1 MSFHEMAITIRAVN
15 RASTTFDRIKTDA
28 ESMEAQIKT
37 VGATFAGLGAASTAV
52 AHLGHQFGLLNA
64 EQSRW
69 LSTMGSVIMALGMF
83 MRTSWGMAVAQKVYA
98 GACWVATTAQ
108 NAFNISFATG
118 LALTGVGIGVIIAA
132 AAAMGYFAS
141 QMTAATSSV
150 ERYNAAA
157 SETPGYTRSIRR
169 SGEEEELRRRGI
181 E

>member
-15 RASTTFDRIKTDA
+15 RTSATFDRIKADA
-28 ESMEAQIKT
+28 ESMEAQIKS
-37 VGATFAGLGAASTAV
+37 VGATFAGLGSASVAV
-52 AHLGHQFGLLNA
+52 AHLGHQFGILNA

-69 LSTMGSVIMALGMF
+69 LSSMGSVIMALGMF
-83 MRTSWGMAVAQKVYA
+83 MRTSWGVAIAQKVYA

-132 AAAMGYFAS
+132 AAAVAYFAS
-141 QMTAATSSV
+141 QMNQATSSV
-150 ERYNAAA
+150 RNYNAAV

-169 SGEEEELRRRGI
+169 AGEEDLRRRGI